1 MWKGEQSICI
11 YVKGVLCGRE
21 NKVFVFMLKVD
32 YVVWRTK
39 YFILVEGLLCGREN
53 KVFVFMLKLCYVKGR
68 TKYLYS
74 C

>member
-1 MWKGEQSICI
+1 MWKGKQSICI

-21 NKVFVFMLKVD
+21 NKVFVFMLKV
-32 YVVWRTK
+32 
-39 YFILVEGLLCGREN
+39 
-53 KVFVFMLKLCYVKGR
+53 CYVEGR

>member
-1 MWKGEQSICI
+1 MWKGEQSVCI

-21 NKVFVFMLKVD
+21 NNFFVFMLKVC
-32 YVVWRTK
+32 YVEK
-39 YFILVEGLLCGREN
+39 EN
-53 KVFVFMLKLCYVKGR
+53 KVFVFMFKVCYVEGR